1 MKILIVDN
9 HDFILDSV
17 RNVLQGNTLF
27 TSIQTVNNPKVAL
40 ESILLTK
47 PDIIISDYKM
57 PEMNGLELVM
67 ALKEHRISSK
77 IIILSMV
84 DEGEVI
90 ETLLNQG
97 ISAFINKESATINLS
112 LAIDE
117 VVKGNTFLC
126 FHTQEVL
133 KKHRQTP
140 NTSVFLSKREL
151 QILKWIVAE
160 YKNQDIAHELNISVS
175 TVETH
180 KKNLIKKLNVKGVVG
195 LVRYALEKQL
205 FD

>member
-17 RNVLQGNTLF
+17 RNVLQSNMLF
-27 TSIQTVNNPKVAL
+27 TSIQTVNNPKIAL

-57 PEMNGLELVM
+57 PEMNGMELVM
-67 ALKEHRISSK
+67 ALKEYKISSK

-90 ETLLNQG
+90 EILLNQG

-117 VVKGNTFLC
+117 VLKGNTFLC

-133 KKHRQTP
+133 KKHRQTS

>member
-57 PEMNGLELVM
+57 PDMNGLELVM
-67 ALKEHRISSK
+67 ALKEQKISSK

-117 VVKGNTFLC
+117 VLKGNTFLC

-160 YKNQDIAHELNISVS
+160 YKNQDIAQELNISVS

-205 FD
+205 YD

>member
-17 RNVLQGNTLF
+17 RNVLQSNMLF

-57 PEMNGLELVM
+57 PDMNGLELVM
-67 ALKEHRISSK
+67 ALKEYKISSK

-117 VVKGNTFLC
+117 VLKGNTFLC

-133 KKHRQTP
+133 KKHRQTS

-195 LVRYALEKQL
+195 LVRYALENQL